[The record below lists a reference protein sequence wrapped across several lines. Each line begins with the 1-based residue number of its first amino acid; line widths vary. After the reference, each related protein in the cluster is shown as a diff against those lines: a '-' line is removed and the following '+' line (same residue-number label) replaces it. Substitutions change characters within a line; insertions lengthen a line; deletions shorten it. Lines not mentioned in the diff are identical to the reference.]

1 VTTAEKVAASQEAD
15 GVPCRTAGLPQGI
28 LIILAG
34 FLPILAIVAL
44 TPAVSPM
51 VAHFGTSA
59 MTLVPLAVTAPGLMI
74 ALFSPFMGWV
84 ADHWGRRPMLLWATL
99 VYGFVGVAPFF
110 MESLPAIIATRLVLG
125 ICEAAI
131 LTGTNTLIADYYPE
145 SGRRNWLMAQA
156 AFGPVFGFSV
166 VVGSGQL
173 AAVDWHWP
181 FLIYAIAFPI
191 FLAMTVWMFEPG
203 HEAETSAAAVPAAF
217 PLRHVASC
225 GAVTL
230 LGASLYYVYIVQIGL
245 AFSGIG
251 VNEADR
257 VGMMVG
263 IATLGVFLGGLA
275 FKPISIRYSTG
286 VQVTSFFGLMGLGM
300 VSIGLAKSAQDMT
313 VAATVQ
319 QLGAGILIPALV
331 LWAMRGV
338 APQHRGRAMGVWSAS
353 FFFGQFCSPL
363 LVSLT
368 RLGGA
373 DIAAAFVALGAV
385 GLVAAAIA
393 VILGKLRPAAE
404 GQAYG

>member
-1 VTTAEKVAASQEAD
+1 MSPAQPAARSIALGGGE
-15 GVPCRTAGLPQGI
+15 PRTAGLPQGV

-34 FLPILAIVAL
+34 FLLILAIVAL

-51 VAHFGTSA
+51 VAHFGPSA

-74 ALFSPFMGWV
+74 ALFSPFMGWI
-84 ADHWGRRPMLLWATL
+84 ADRWGRRPMLLWATL
-99 VYGFVGVAPFF
+99 IYGFVGVAPFF
-110 MESLPAIIATRLVLG
+110 MDSLPAIIATRLVLG
-125 ICEAAI
+125 VCEAAI

-156 AFGPVFGFSV
+156 AFGPMFGFSV

-181 FLIYAIAFPI
+181 FLIYAVAFPI

-203 HEAETSAAAVPAAF
+203 HEAETTISAKPAAF
-217 PLRHVASC
+217 PLRHVLGC

-245 AFSGIG
+245 AFRG
-251 VNEADR
+251 VGVDQADR

-275 FKPISIRYSTG
+275 FKPLSLRYSTG
-286 VQVTSFFGLMGLGM
+286 AQIAAFFALMGLGM
-300 VSIGLAKSAQDMT
+300 VGIGLAQSAEAMT
-313 VAATVQ
+313 AAASVQ

-338 APQHRGRAMGVWSAS
+338 APQHRGRAMGIWSAC

-363 LVSLT
+363 LVTLT

-373 DIAAAFVALGAV
+373 DIGTAFVTLGVA
-385 GLVAAAIA
+385 GLVASTIA
-393 VILGKLRPAAE
+393 VIFGKARSGVPVQ
-404 GQAYG
+404 G

>member
-1 VTTAEKVAASQEAD
+1 M
-15 GVPCRTAGLPQGI
+15 

-51 VAHFGTSA
+51 VAHFGPSA

-74 ALFSPFMGWV
+74 ALFSPFMGWI
-84 ADHWGRRPMLLWATL
+84 ADRWGRRPMLLWATL
-99 VYGFVGVAPFF
+99 IYGFVGVAPFF
-110 MESLPAIIATRLVLG
+110 MDSLPAIIATRLVLG
-125 ICEAAI
+125 VCEAAI

-156 AFGPVFGFSV
+156 AFGPMFGFSV

-181 FLIYAIAFPI
+181 FLIYAVAFPI

-203 HEAETSAAAVPAAF
+203 HEAETTKPAAPAAF
-217 PLRHVASC
+217 PLRHVMGC

-251 VNEADR
+251 VDQADR

-275 FKPISIRYSTG
+275 FKPLSIHFSAS
-286 VQVTSFFGLMGLGM
+286 VQIAAFFALMGLGM
-300 VSIGLAKSAQDMT
+300 VGIGLAQSAEAMT
-313 VAATVQ
+313 AAATVQ

-338 APQHRGRAMGVWSAS
+338 APQHRGRAMGIWSAC

-363 LVSLT
+363 LVTLT

-373 DIAAAFVALGAV
+373 NIGTAFVTLGVA
-385 GLVAAAIA
+385 GLVAATIA
-393 VILGKLRPAAE
+393 VIFGKARSGVPVQ
-404 GQAYG
+404 G